1 MSRTSDSQSK
11 TKVHLRTSKK
21 IDRYE
26 KFFFPSRNSFG
37 SSYFV
42 EGGADHDDEQKQ
54 PQNETE
60 SLPPKLSSQGFFRN
74 WFCTEAA
81 AAAAASAVP

>member
-1 MSRTSDSQSK
+1 MSRTSDSQSKTK

-42 EGGADHDDEQKQ
+42 EGGADHDDEQQQ

-60 SLPPKLSSQGFFRN
+60 SLPPKLSSQGFF
-74 WFCTEAA
+74 
-81 AAAAASAVP
+81 